1 MSDVLVGLIKHWR
14 RNKMKNYTVDRGHLT
29 ESLSKSC
36 EAPVWEVTVCLKSE
50 VDKEIERLEKEK
62 EEFRKDN
69 CKVNEERAH
78 VQGRNMVLKEEIK
91 RVREEKEWL
100 IDKYGIEL
108 YENCAVFRKK
118 YNENSIKQRIVLE
131 MKQTLKEK

>member
-1 MSDVLVGLIKHWR
+1 MNS
-14 RNKMKNYTVDRGHLT
+14 YTVDRSYLK
-29 ESLSKSC
+29 EPLLCK
-36 EAPVWEVTVCLKSE
+36 APAWVTTVCLKSE
-50 VDKEIERLEKEK
+50 VDKEIKQLEKEK

-91 RVREEKEWL
+91 RVRKEKEWL

-108 YENCAVFRKK
+108 YENCAVFCKK
-118 YNENSIKQRIVLE
+118 YNEDSIKQRIVLE
-131 MKQTLKEK
+131 MKQSLKEK